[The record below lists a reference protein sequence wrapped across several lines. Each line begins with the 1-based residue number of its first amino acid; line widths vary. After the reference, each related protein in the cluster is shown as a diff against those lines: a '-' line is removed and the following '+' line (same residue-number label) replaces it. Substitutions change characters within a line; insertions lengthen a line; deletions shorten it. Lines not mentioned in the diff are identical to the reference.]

1 VRRGCFGLIM
11 IAGGAF
17 VAAAAFSGCQSPQT
31 PVVVEDRAHG
41 DSHKWDESEESAYR
55 RWEAER
61 QKEHQDYAKRPEN
74 ERTDYWNW
82 RHTHP

>member
-17 VAAAAFSGCQSPQT
+17 VAAAAFSGCQSQQP

-61 QKEHQDYAKRPEN
+61 SKEHQDYAKRPED

-82 RHTHP
+82 RHSHP

>member
-1 VRRGCFGLIM
+1 MRQECLGLIM

-17 VAAAAFSGCQSPQT
+17 MAAALSGCQSPQN

-41 DSHKWDESEESAYR
+41 DSHKWDENEDSAYR

-61 QKEHQDYAKRPEN
+61 QKEHQDYAKRQEG